1 MKVKLL
7 TTSVALALSM
17 TAFSSNAVDFSGYFR
32 SGVGVSQDG
41 DMQTGN
47 QSLVGRLGN
56 ESDTYTEIGI
66 GQEVY
71 NKDGKVFY
79 VDSMFSMQSNGSM
92 IMKARQ
98 LSVTLIKSS
107 AVKMRHLPCVNSM

>member
-17 TAFSSNAVDFSGYFR
+17 TALNANAVDFTGYFR

-41 DMQTGN
+41 DMQTGRQN
-47 QSLVGRLGN
+47 FVGRLGN

-71 NKDGKVFY
+71 NKDGKTFY
-79 VDSMFSMQSNGSM
+79 VDSMFSMQSDGSNDYE
-92 IMKARQ
+92 
-98 LSVTLIKSS
+98 STTTV
-107 AVKMRHLPCVNSM
+107 